1 MMTLSPSIGQ
11 LHRIRENTG
20 PATTPGLNDEEI
32 QRFLSLDP
40 LLEQAIGEASD
51 VFDRLQHE
59 YGETL
64 MHAELDLI
72 TELQSGYVNFYNPAT
87 VNPYV
92 AIAARGPWVVTSHG
106 AVVHDNGGYG
116 MLGAGHGP
124 HEIINAM
131 SDNWVMANVMTPSF
145 SQKRLE
151 ERLRN
156 ELGHTRGHC
165 PFTQFI
171 CMNSGS
177 ESVTVSMRI
186 ADVNAQRM
194 TGPGG
199 RHEGKSIK
207 IMAIEQGFHGRTDRP
222 AQMSHSCK
230 SKYDQHLASFQSRD
244 NLILIPANDVA
255 ALHAAYEQADQDNV
269 FIELLAIEPVQG
281 EGGIRSFSPEILKL
295 IPSIKSVVISNY
307 PGKRFIK
314 NKYKFKKINLFK
326 WNELMQTN
334 TEKIDF
340 KRFDFET
347 ELAILYSSGT
357 TGKPKCICHRSGGV
371 LIQHMKEHQLHCNI
385 KENDN
390 VFYFT
395 TCGWMMWN
403 WLVSSLAS
411 RASIVLFDGSPMFKS
426 ADLLLK
432 IAQREKITLFGIS
445 AKYVDALRKF
455 KPKLKYKF
463 KLNKLRTICSTGS
476 PLSEESFKYVYK
488 HIKKNVHLSS
498 ISGGTDIVSCFVL
511 GNLYQPVNIGE
522 IQNNGLAL
530 DVDVLSDKGKS
541 LKNSKGELVCKN
553 PFPSMPLKFWNDK
566 NDIKFKSAYF
576 NRFKNIWHHGDY
588 AEIKNSGGYI
598 IHGRSDTTLN
608 PGGVRLGTAEIYSEV
623 EKFKEIKESIVV
635 GQSWDNDVRIV
646 LFIVMSKNYSLTAE
660 LINKIKLQIKKNAS
674 PRHVPSK
681 IIVVNDIPRTKSGK
695 IVELAVKSKIE
706 GNQIKNIEALANP
719 EALEQFNNLKELS
732 N

>member
-1 MMTLSPSIGQ
+1 MSKKLWQPSIIVKKNSNLFAFENYISKKLKIKFNRNYKKLLNWSIKNSPEFWSRFWDFSKIKGFKSNKNFRKSKTFYKNLFLPGSRLNFGENLLSKNNNEKAVTFISENGFREERSWRQ
-11 LHRIRENTG
+11 LNLNTNKISKFLKKINIKKG
-20 PATTPGLNDEEI
+20 DRVAAYMPNTIETVEAFIATTSLGGIWSSCSPDFGSKGVIE
-32 QRFLSLDP
+32 RFSQINPKVL
-40 LLEQAIGEASD
+40 
-51 VFDRLQHE
+51 F
-59 YGETL
+59 
-64 MHAELDLI
+64 I
-72 TELQSGYVNFYNPAT
+72 TDQYFYNGKKIDIL
-87 VNPYV
+87 N
-92 AIAARGPWVVTSHG
+92 
-106 AVVHDNGGYG
+106 
-116 MLGAGHGP
+116 
-124 HEIINAM
+124 
-131 SDNWVMANVMTPSF
+131 
-145 SQKRLE
+145 RL
-151 ERLRN
+151 
-156 ELGHTRGHC
+156 
-165 PFTQFI
+165 
-171 CMNSGS
+171 
-177 ESVTVSMRI
+177 
-186 ADVNAQRM
+186 
-194 TGPGG
+194 
-199 RHEGKSIK
+199 
-207 IMAIEQGFHGRTDRP
+207 
-222 AQMSHSCK
+222 
-230 SKYDQHLASFQSRD
+230 
-244 NLILIPANDVA
+244 
-255 ALHAAYEQADQDNV
+255 
-269 FIELLAIEPVQG
+269 
-281 EGGIRSFSPEILKL
+281 PEILKL

-307 PGKRFIK
+307 PGKKFIK

-334 TEKIDF
+334 AEKIDF
-340 KRFDFET
+340 KKFDFET

-411 RASIVLFDGSPMFKS
+411 KASIVLFDGSPMFKS
-426 ADLLLK
+426 SDLLLK

-681 IIVVNDIPRTKSGK
+681 IIVVKDIPRTKSGK

-706 GNQIKNIEALANP
+706 GSQIKNIEALANP

>member
-1 MMTLSPSIGQ
+1 MSKKLWQPSLTEKKNSNLFAFEKYILKKLKIKFNRNYKNLLNWSIKNSPEFWSRFWDFSKIKGFKSNKNFRKSKTFYKNLFLPGSRLNFGENLLSKNNNEKAVTFISENGFREERSWRQ
-11 LHRIRENTG
+11 LNLNTNKISKFLKKINIKKG
-20 PATTPGLNDEEI
+20 DRVAAYMPNTIETVEAFIATTSLGGIWSSCSPDFGSKGVIE
-32 QRFLSLDP
+32 RFSQINPKVL
-40 LLEQAIGEASD
+40 
-51 VFDRLQHE
+51 F
-59 YGETL
+59 
-64 MHAELDLI
+64 I
-72 TELQSGYVNFYNPAT
+72 TDQYFYNGKKIDIL
-87 VNPYV
+87 N
-92 AIAARGPWVVTSHG
+92 
-106 AVVHDNGGYG
+106 
-116 MLGAGHGP
+116 
-124 HEIINAM
+124 
-131 SDNWVMANVMTPSF
+131 
-145 SQKRLE
+145 RL
-151 ERLRN
+151 
-156 ELGHTRGHC
+156 
-165 PFTQFI
+165 
-171 CMNSGS
+171 
-177 ESVTVSMRI
+177 
-186 ADVNAQRM
+186 
-194 TGPGG
+194 
-199 RHEGKSIK
+199 
-207 IMAIEQGFHGRTDRP
+207 
-222 AQMSHSCK
+222 
-230 SKYDQHLASFQSRD
+230 
-244 NLILIPANDVA
+244 
-255 ALHAAYEQADQDNV
+255 
-269 FIELLAIEPVQG
+269 
-281 EGGIRSFSPEILKL
+281 PEILKF

-307 PGKRFIK
+307 PGKKFIK

-334 TEKIDF
+334 AEKIDF

-411 RASIVLFDGSPMFKS
+411 KASIVLFDGSPMFKS
-426 ADLLLK
+426 SDLLLK

-681 IIVVNDIPRTKSGK
+681 IIVVKDIPRTKSGK

-706 GNQIKNIEALANP
+706 GSQIKNIEALANP

>member
-1 MMTLSPSIGQ
+1 MSKKLWQPSLIVKKNSNLFGFENYISKKLKIKFNKNYKKLLNWSIKNSPEFWSRFWDFSKIKGIKSNKNFRKSKTFYKNLFLPGSRLNFGENLLSKNNNEKAVTFISENGFREERSWRQ
-11 LHRIRENTG
+11 LNLNTNKISKFLKKINIKKG
-20 PATTPGLNDEEI
+20 DRVAAYMPNTIETVEAFIATTSLGGIWSSCSPDFGSKGVIE
-32 QRFLSLDP
+32 RFSQINPKVL
-40 LLEQAIGEASD
+40 
-51 VFDRLQHE
+51 F
-59 YGETL
+59 
-64 MHAELDLI
+64 I
-72 TELQSGYVNFYNPAT
+72 TDQYFYNGKKIDIL
-87 VNPYV
+87 N
-92 AIAARGPWVVTSHG
+92 
-106 AVVHDNGGYG
+106 
-116 MLGAGHGP
+116 
-124 HEIINAM
+124 
-131 SDNWVMANVMTPSF
+131 
-145 SQKRLE
+145 RL
-151 ERLRN
+151 
-156 ELGHTRGHC
+156 
-165 PFTQFI
+165 
-171 CMNSGS
+171 
-177 ESVTVSMRI
+177 
-186 ADVNAQRM
+186 
-194 TGPGG
+194 
-199 RHEGKSIK
+199 
-207 IMAIEQGFHGRTDRP
+207 
-222 AQMSHSCK
+222 
-230 SKYDQHLASFQSRD
+230 
-244 NLILIPANDVA
+244 
-255 ALHAAYEQADQDNV
+255 
-269 FIELLAIEPVQG
+269 
-281 EGGIRSFSPEILKL
+281 PEILKL

-307 PGKRFIK
+307 PGKKFIK

-334 TEKIDF
+334 AEKIDF
-340 KRFDFET
+340 IRFDFET

-411 RASIVLFDGSPMFKS
+411 KASIVLFDGSPMFKS
-426 ADLLLK
+426 PDLLLK

-476 PLSEESFKYVYK
+476 PLSKESFKYVYK

-522 IQNNGLAL
+522 IQNSGLAL

-646 LFIVMSKNYSLTAE
+646 LFIVMSKNYSLTGE

-674 PRHVPSK
+674 PRHIPSK
-681 IIVVNDIPRTKSGK
+681 IIVVKDIPRTKSGK
-695 IVELAVKSKIE
+695 IVELAVKSQIE
-706 GNQIKNIEALANP
+706 GSEIKNIEALANP
-719 EALEQFNNLKELS
+719 EALEQYSNIKEL
-732 N
+732 NI

>member
-1 MMTLSPSIGQ
+1 MSKKLWQPSLIVKKNSNLFAFENYISKKLKIKFNRNYKKLLNWSIKNSPEFWSRFWDFSKIKGIKSNKNFRKSKTFYKNLFLPGSRLNFGENLLSKNNNEKAVTFISENGFREERSWRQ
-11 LHRIRENTG
+11 LNLNTNKISKFLKKINIKKG
-20 PATTPGLNDEEI
+20 DRVAAYMPNTIETVEAFIATTSLGGIWSSCSPDFGSKGVIE
-32 QRFLSLDP
+32 RFSQINPKVL
-40 LLEQAIGEASD
+40 
-51 VFDRLQHE
+51 F
-59 YGETL
+59 
-64 MHAELDLI
+64 I
-72 TELQSGYVNFYNPAT
+72 TDQYFYNGKKIDIL
-87 VNPYV
+87 N
-92 AIAARGPWVVTSHG
+92 
-106 AVVHDNGGYG
+106 
-116 MLGAGHGP
+116 
-124 HEIINAM
+124 
-131 SDNWVMANVMTPSF
+131 
-145 SQKRLE
+145 RL
-151 ERLRN
+151 
-156 ELGHTRGHC
+156 
-165 PFTQFI
+165 
-171 CMNSGS
+171 
-177 ESVTVSMRI
+177 
-186 ADVNAQRM
+186 
-194 TGPGG
+194 
-199 RHEGKSIK
+199 
-207 IMAIEQGFHGRTDRP
+207 
-222 AQMSHSCK
+222 
-230 SKYDQHLASFQSRD
+230 
-244 NLILIPANDVA
+244 
-255 ALHAAYEQADQDNV
+255 
-269 FIELLAIEPVQG
+269 
-281 EGGIRSFSPEILKL
+281 PEILKL

-307 PGKRFIK
+307 PGKKFIK

-326 WNELMQTN
+326 WNELIQTN

-347 ELAILYSSGT
+347 ELTILYSSGT

-411 RASIVLFDGSPMFKS
+411 KASIVLFDGSPMFKS
-426 ADLLLK
+426 SDLLLK

-566 NDIKFKSAYF
+566 NDIKLKSAYF

-681 IIVVNDIPRTKSGK
+681 IIVVKDIPRTKSGK

-706 GNQIKNIEALANP
+706 GSQIKNIEALANP

>member
-1 MMTLSPSIGQ
+1 MSKKLWQPSLIVKKNSNLFAFENYISKKLKIKFNRNYKKLSNWSIKNSPVFWSRFWDFSKIKGIKSNKNFRKSKIFYKNLFLPGSRLNFGENLLSKNNNEKAVTFVSENGFREERSWRQ
-11 LHRIRENTG
+11 LNLNTNKISNFLKKINIKKG
-20 PATTPGLNDEEI
+20 DRVAAYMPNTIQTVEAFIATTSLGGIWSSCSPDFGSKGVIE
-32 QRFLSLDP
+32 RFSQINPKVL
-40 LLEQAIGEASD
+40 
-51 VFDRLQHE
+51 F
-59 YGETL
+59 
-64 MHAELDLI
+64 I
-72 TELQSGYVNFYNPAT
+72 TDQYFYNGKKID
-87 VNPYV
+87 VLN
-92 AIAARGPWVVTSHG
+92 
-106 AVVHDNGGYG
+106 
-116 MLGAGHGP
+116 
-124 HEIINAM
+124 
-131 SDNWVMANVMTPSF
+131 
-145 SQKRLE
+145 RL
-151 ERLRN
+151 
-156 ELGHTRGHC
+156 
-165 PFTQFI
+165 
-171 CMNSGS
+171 
-177 ESVTVSMRI
+177 
-186 ADVNAQRM
+186 
-194 TGPGG
+194 
-199 RHEGKSIK
+199 
-207 IMAIEQGFHGRTDRP
+207 
-222 AQMSHSCK
+222 
-230 SKYDQHLASFQSRD
+230 
-244 NLILIPANDVA
+244 
-255 ALHAAYEQADQDNV
+255 
-269 FIELLAIEPVQG
+269 
-281 EGGIRSFSPEILKL
+281 PEILKL
-295 IPSIKSVVISNY
+295 IPSIKIVVISNY
-307 PGKRFIK
+307 PGKKFIK

-334 TEKIDF
+334 VEKIDF

-390 VFYFT
+390 IFYFT

-476 PLSEESFKYVYK
+476 PLSEENFKYVYK

-530 DVDVLSDKGKS
+530 DVDVLDDKGKS

-681 IIVVNDIPRTKSGK
+681 IIVVKDIPRTKSGK

-706 GNQIKNIEALANP
+706 GSQIKNIEALANP
-719 EALEQFNNLKELS
+719 KALEQFYNLKELS

>member
-1 MMTLSPSIGQ
+1 MSKKLWQPSLIVKKNSNLFAFENYISKKLKIKFNRNYKKLLNWSIKNSPEFWSRFWDFSKIKGFKSNKNFRKSKTFYKNLFLPGSRLNFGENLLSKNNNEKAVTFISENGFREERSWRQ
-11 LHRIRENTG
+11 LNLNTNKISKFLKKINIKKG
-20 PATTPGLNDEEI
+20 DRVAAYMPNTIETVEAFIATTSLGGIWSSCSPDFGSKGVIE
-32 QRFLSLDP
+32 RFSQINPKVL
-40 LLEQAIGEASD
+40 
-51 VFDRLQHE
+51 F
-59 YGETL
+59 
-64 MHAELDLI
+64 I
-72 TELQSGYVNFYNPAT
+72 TDQYFYNGKKIDIL
-87 VNPYV
+87 N
-92 AIAARGPWVVTSHG
+92 
-106 AVVHDNGGYG
+106 
-116 MLGAGHGP
+116 
-124 HEIINAM
+124 
-131 SDNWVMANVMTPSF
+131 
-145 SQKRLE
+145 RL
-151 ERLRN
+151 
-156 ELGHTRGHC
+156 
-165 PFTQFI
+165 
-171 CMNSGS
+171 
-177 ESVTVSMRI
+177 
-186 ADVNAQRM
+186 
-194 TGPGG
+194 
-199 RHEGKSIK
+199 
-207 IMAIEQGFHGRTDRP
+207 
-222 AQMSHSCK
+222 
-230 SKYDQHLASFQSRD
+230 
-244 NLILIPANDVA
+244 
-255 ALHAAYEQADQDNV
+255 
-269 FIELLAIEPVQG
+269 
-281 EGGIRSFSPEILKL
+281 PEILKL

-307 PGKRFIK
+307 PGKKFIK

-334 TEKIDF
+334 VEKIDF

-411 RASIVLFDGSPMFKS
+411 KASIVLFDGSPMFKS
-426 ADLLLK
+426 SDLLLK

-566 NDIKFKSAYF
+566 NDIKLKSAYF

-681 IIVVNDIPRTKSGK
+681 IIVVKDIPRTKSGK

-706 GNQIKNIEALANP
+706 GSQIKNIEALANP
-719 EALEQFNNLKELS
+719 EALEQYSNLKELS
-732 N
+732 F

>member
-1 MMTLSPSIGQ
+1 MSKKLWQPSLIVKKNSNLFGFENYISKKLKIKFNKNYKKLLNWSIKNSPEFWSRFWDFSKIKGSKSNKNFRKSKTFYKNLFLPGSRLNFGENLLSKNNNEKAVTFISENGFREERSWRQ
-11 LHRIRENTG
+11 LNLNTNKISKFLKKINIKKG
-20 PATTPGLNDEEI
+20 DRVAAYMPNTIETVEVFIATTSLGSIWSSCSPDFGSKGVIE
-32 QRFLSLDP
+32 RFSQINPKVL
-40 LLEQAIGEASD
+40 
-51 VFDRLQHE
+51 F
-59 YGETL
+59 
-64 MHAELDLI
+64 I
-72 TELQSGYVNFYNPAT
+72 TDQYFYNGKKIDIL
-87 VNPYV
+87 N
-92 AIAARGPWVVTSHG
+92 
-106 AVVHDNGGYG
+106 
-116 MLGAGHGP
+116 
-124 HEIINAM
+124 
-131 SDNWVMANVMTPSF
+131 
-145 SQKRLE
+145 RL
-151 ERLRN
+151 
-156 ELGHTRGHC
+156 
-165 PFTQFI
+165 
-171 CMNSGS
+171 
-177 ESVTVSMRI
+177 
-186 ADVNAQRM
+186 
-194 TGPGG
+194 
-199 RHEGKSIK
+199 
-207 IMAIEQGFHGRTDRP
+207 
-222 AQMSHSCK
+222 
-230 SKYDQHLASFQSRD
+230 
-244 NLILIPANDVA
+244 
-255 ALHAAYEQADQDNV
+255 
-269 FIELLAIEPVQG
+269 
-281 EGGIRSFSPEILKL
+281 PEILKL

-307 PGKRFIK
+307 PGKKLIK

-334 TEKIDF
+334 VEKINF

-681 IIVVNDIPRTKSGK
+681 IIVVKDIPRTKSGK

-706 GNQIKNIEALANP
+706 GSQIKNIEALANP